1 MEVTR
6 DDELKAREF
15 WDWSEMFQEWGER
28 GFYRWLGSRELQSTL
43 KGHVSK

>member
-28 GFYRWLGSRELQSTL
+28 DSIGG
-43 KGHVSK
+43 